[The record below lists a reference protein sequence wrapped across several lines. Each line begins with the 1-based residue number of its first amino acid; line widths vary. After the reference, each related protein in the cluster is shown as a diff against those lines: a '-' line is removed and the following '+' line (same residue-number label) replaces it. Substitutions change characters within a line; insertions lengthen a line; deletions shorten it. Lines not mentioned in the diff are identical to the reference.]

1 MKICM
6 ILINYD
12 FTTKNELSFFEVKE
26 KLNSYFKN
34 NIIETNC
41 LDFFDFD
48 YLNYSNDVIIRKKDN
63 SYISLKEL
71 LDNDECYTYKLI
83 RYSHN
88 VLKMFKAG
96 SLNFKKGK

>member
-1 MKICM
+1 M

-26 KLNSYFKN
+26 KLKEKTVN
-34 NIIETNC
+34 NIETNC

-48 YLNYSNDVIIRKKDN
+48 YLNLTDDVIIRKNDN

-71 LDNDECYTYKLI
+71 YNNDEAYTFKFI
-83 RYSHN
+83 IPTHN
-88 VLKMFKAG
+88 VLKMFKAN
-96 SLNFKKGK
+96 SFNFKKGK